1 MNESI
6 HTIINSIK
14 TLDLSQYPHSEILA
28 ELQKAGLIGYVVVQ
42 LHSGYPIFRAR
53 PNYDGE
59 RFYSK
64 CQLTYKP
71 SHLNKSCQR
80 ASLPG
85 MSMFYG
91 SILPGNIVKGDLDNV
106 RVAPTFE
113 AVPWLRDKTTKGY
126 GKITFTRWVVT
137 NTLYLIAI
145 VQHENFQNKNSYIR
159 ELMGKYDE
167 FLEKNIE
174 RKSDSM
180 ILCNFLANE
189 FAKEVN
195 KNDYEYLITAT
206 FTKFLVDQGFDGVIY
221 PSVKLEGAG
230 LNIAITPQAADIK
243 LQLTLALE
251 CSAYKLFDKTILDN
265 DYQALFYPN
274 QTHFDYLAVDGGDR
288 AGLENCL
295 KILGISTLDELKSN
309 N

>member
-1 MNESI
+1 MSQDI
-6 HTIINSIK
+6 YTIINNIK
-14 TLDLSQYPHSEILA
+14 SLNLSQYPHSEILT
-28 ELQKAGLIGYVVVQ
+28 EIKKAGIIGHVAVQ

-71 SHLNKSCQR
+71 SHLNKTCQR

-85 MSMFYG
+85 KSMFYG
-91 SILPGNIVKGDLDNV
+91 SILPENILEGDLNNV

-126 GKITFTRWVVT
+126 GKITFTKWVVT
-137 NTLYLIAI
+137 NTLNLIAI

-159 ELMGKYDE
+159 ELMDKYDE
-167 FLEKNIE
+167 FLAKNVE
-174 RKSDSM
+174 RKNDSM
-180 ILCNFLANE
+180 IFCNFLANE
-189 FAKEVN
+189 FAKEV
-195 KNDYEYLITAT
+195 KSKDYEYLITAT
-206 FTKFLVDQGFDGVIY
+206 FTKFLIDQGFDGVIY

-230 LNIAITPQAADIK
+230 LNIAITPKAADMK

-251 CSAYKLFDKTILDN
+251 CSAYKLLDRTFLDN
-265 DYQALFYPN
+265 DYQALLYPN
-274 QTHFDYLAVDGGDR
+274 QTHFDYFETEEEDHEGM
-288 AGLENCL
+288 ENCL
-295 KILGISTLDELKSN
+295 KILGVNSLEQLQ
-309 N
+309 